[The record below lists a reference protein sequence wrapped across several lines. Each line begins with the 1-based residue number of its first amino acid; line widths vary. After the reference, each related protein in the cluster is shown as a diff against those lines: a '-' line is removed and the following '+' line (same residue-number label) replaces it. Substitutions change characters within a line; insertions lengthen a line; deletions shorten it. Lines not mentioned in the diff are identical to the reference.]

1 MKIIFYMKEC
11 DTKNQD
17 VQHLD
22 THKVASY
29 FCSLWDSRT
38 GGFRFTPDQPVT
50 LMATSYAILGLEITK
65 SLERLSWS
73 QKEAVIDYLKEN
85 VKQDGSF
92 VDPLF
97 NLKDS
102 LSEYHDLNYFQE
114 ETTTLCQ
121 QALDALSAKPPP
133 PRNWES
139 DHRVKRGISHYFEEL
154 DWHDAWMDSNP
165 VMFVL
170 SQLCHDAE
178 RHQQPELLN
187 YVDNA
192 LDWLDNH
199 QSPNTGLWR
208 GPHEV
213 SLVNAMA
220 ATFHFTFFYLYRGRP
235 IKYLEK
241 IIDSCLSLQRPHGLF
256 SGGSVVGQTCLDFD
270 AIDLLAKASTMTD
283 YREKDVKHS
292 MNLAYKS
299 LLRLHNSL
307 DGGFADSKE
316 KLQHRQSYK
325 YKLIKKLGA
334 SRWISPT
341 IRVPVK
347 GTYHVCWKL
356 LSCNKSD
363 SNAFSTWL
371 RFMSLNLIN
380 HKNTTEYP
388 KKSFVFRRLP
398 FLGYHI

>member
-1 MKIIFYMKEC
+1 MKLNDSKE
-11 DTKNQD
+11 
-17 VQHLD
+17 LD
-22 THKVASY
+22 SLDFISHKVSQY
-29 FCSLWDSRT
+29 FCSLWDST
-38 GGFRFTPDQPVT
+38 IGGFRFTPAQPVT
-50 LMATSYAILGLEITK
+50 LMATSYTILGLELTN
-65 SLERLSWS
+65 SLDRLNLF
-73 QKEAVIDYLKEN
+73 QKEAVIDYLQAN
-85 VKQDGSF
+85 VKHDGSF

-102 LSEYHDLNYFQE
+102 LSEYHDLGYFQE

-121 QALDALSAKPPP
+121 QALDALSADPPP
-133 PRNWES
+133 PRDWKS
-139 DHRVKRGISHYFEEL
+139 DHRVKRGISLYFEAL
-154 DWHDAWMDSNP
+154 DWQDAWMDSNP

-178 RHQQPELLN
+178 RHQKQELLN
-187 YVDNA
+187 YVDSA

-199 QSPNTGLWR
+199 QSPDTGLWR

-220 ATFHFTFFYLYRGRP
+220 ATFHFTFFYRYRGRP

-256 SGGSVVGQTCLDFD
+256 SEGGVVGQTCLDFD
-270 AIDLLAKASTMTD
+270 AIDLLAKASAMSD

-292 MNLAYKS
+292 MTLAYKA
-299 LLRLHNSL
+299 LLRLQNNV

-316 KLQHRQSYK
+316 KLQRRQSYK
-325 YKLIKKLGA
+325 YRLIKKLGA

-347 GTYHVCWKL
+347 GTYHVCWKF

-371 RFMSLNLIN
+371 RFMSLSLIN
-380 HKNTTEYP
+380 HKKTTEYP
-388 KKSFVFRRLP
+388 KKNFTFRRLP
-398 FLGYHI
+398 FLGFHI